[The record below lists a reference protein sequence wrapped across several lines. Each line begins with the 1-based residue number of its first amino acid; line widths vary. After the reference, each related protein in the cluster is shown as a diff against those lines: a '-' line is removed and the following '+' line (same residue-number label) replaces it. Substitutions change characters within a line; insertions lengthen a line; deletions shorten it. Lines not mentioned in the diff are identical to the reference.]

1 MMTTV
6 NVLALDTSTSCLS
19 VALMRN
25 KTTISEISLAVKVGH
40 AGMILPVIDEILAKS
55 STRKDEIT
63 LIATGTGPGSFT
75 GLRIG
80 IATAKGLAK
89 AIRCP
94 LAGVPTLDIIAR
106 AALPSS
112 MPIMPV
118 LDAKKGEVFCALY
131 NKDGSRLTDMMNI
144 HPEGIAAL
152 VSEDTLFV
160 GNGCEI
166 YRDIL
171 IRDLGGL
178 YHEGD
183 ALLWYPRA
191 SVLAGMALSLP
202 VEGLSQDVQ
211 PLYIR
216 ASDATLLLERM
227 KKASTH

>member
-1 MMTTV
+1 MTKV

-19 VALMRN
+19 VALI
-25 KTTISEISLAVKVGH
+25 KDKATISEINLTVKVGH
-40 AGMILPVIDEILAKS
+40 AGMILPVIDEVL
-55 STRKDEIT
+55 STSGTSKDDIT

-94 LAGVPTLDIIAR
+94 LVGIPTLDIIAR

-112 MPIMPV
+112 MHIMPI
-118 LDAKKGEVFCALY
+118 LDAKKSEVFCALY
-131 NKDGSRLTDMMNI
+131 NKDGLRLTDIMNLR
-144 HPEGIAAL
+144 PEEIATL

-160 GNGCEI
+160 GNGCDI

-171 IRDLGGL
+171 IKDLGPL
-178 YHEGD
+178 YHEAP

-191 SVLAGMALSLP
+191 SVLAGIALTIP
-202 VEGLSQDVQ
+202 IEGLSKDVQ

-216 ASDATLLLERM
+216 ASDATLLLERRGY
-227 KKASTH
+227 

>member
-1 MMTTV
+1 MTKV

-19 VALMRN
+19 VALMRD
-25 KTTISEISLAVKVGH
+25 KAIISEINLAVKVGH
-40 AGMILPVIDEILAKS
+40 AGMILPVIDEVLTKS
-55 STRKDEIT
+55 STRKDDIT

-94 LAGVPTLDIIAR
+94 LAGIPTLDIIAR
-106 AALPSS
+106 GALPSS
-112 MPIMPV
+112 MHIMPI

-131 NKDGSRLTDMMNI
+131 NKDGSRLTDIMNL

-152 VSEDTLFV
+152 VKEDTLFV
-160 GNGCEI
+160 GNACDL

-171 IRDLGGL
+171 IKDLGPL
-178 YHEGD
+178 YHEGP

-191 SVLAGMALSLP
+191 SVLAGIALSLP
-202 VEGLSQDVQ
+202 IESLSQDVQ

-216 ASDATLLLERM
+216 ASDATLLLERRG
-227 KKASTH
+227 

>member
-1 MMTTV
+1 MTKV

-19 VALMRN
+19 VALMRD
-25 KTTISEISLAVKVGH
+25 KAIISEINLAVKVGH
-40 AGMILPVIDEILAKS
+40 AGMILPVIDEVLTKS
-55 STRKDEIT
+55 STCKDDIT

-94 LAGVPTLDIIAR
+94 LAGIPTLDIIAR
-106 AALPSS
+106 GALPSS
-112 MPIMPV
+112 MHIMPI

-131 NKDGSRLTDMMNI
+131 NKDGSRLTDIMNL
-144 HPEGIAAL
+144 HPEGIATL
-152 VSEDTLFV
+152 VREDTLFV
-160 GNGCEI
+160 GNACDI

-171 IRDLGGL
+171 IKDLGPL
-178 YHEGD
+178 YHEGP

-191 SVLAGMALSLP
+191 SVLAGIALSLP
-202 VEGLSQDVQ
+202 IESLSQDVQ

-216 ASDATLLLERM
+216 ASDATLLLER
-227 KKASTH
+227 KG

>member
-1 MMTTV
+1 MTKV

-19 VALMRN
+19 VALMRD
-25 KTTISEISLAVKVGH
+25 KAIISEINLAVKVGH
-40 AGMILPVIDEILAKS
+40 AGMILPVIDEVLTKS
-55 STRKDEIT
+55 STRKDDIT

-94 LAGVPTLDIIAR
+94 LAGIPTLDIIAR
-106 AALPSS
+106 GALPSS
-112 MPIMPV
+112 MHIMPI

-131 NKDGSRLTDMMNI
+131 NKDGSRLTDIMNLR
-144 HPEGIAAL
+144 PEGIAAL

-160 GNGCEI
+160 GNGCDI

-171 IRDLGGL
+171 IKDLGRL
-178 YHEGD
+178 YHEGP
-183 ALLWYPRA
+183 AILWRPRA
-191 SVLAGMALSLP
+191 SVLAGIALSLP
-202 VEGLSQDVQ
+202 IEGLSKDVQ

-216 ASDATLLLERM
+216 ASDATLLLERRG
-227 KKASTH
+227 